1 MPREVNIA
9 PCSGRERISGSN
21 FRYDSGLHVS
31 PSCNSS
37 YYFTADEDL
46 PPPKRTYGND
56 HRSKV
61 LVISDSESDSDLPAP
76 PPVSSPTRRRPAA
89 SRLSFKQPPAQGDI
103 IDISSDSEQEDT
115 PTRPLANRPLP
126 EKYNQPVVALPA
138 VPSHSV
144 SNALSTTLERVNLV
158 DSPSLLSS
166 KAGISLL
173 SRDEEPN
180 SSDVSDNIDIFD
192 GDSHHP
198 GLITF
203 DIGPRRPKLI
213 PSGSS
218 TSVSTT
224 PAPTPSQ
231 SSVDD
236 DPFNDVQTPSVARP
250 PSKTG
255 NAKAGSSGSGIRS
268 RVRTHNDDNSTA
280 PETPQPKPRPK
291 ARAAAV
297 TALSSPVTLSPKLTP
312 RNRAK
317 VLEAQAIALFSEL
330 NKSIFGDRLPKDCA
344 IVWSKK
350 LNTTAGRA
358 HWKRIRDSNG
368 NVIRHESYIELST
381 KVVDCEE
388 RIKNTLSHEMCH
400 LAAWIFDG
408 ETNKQHGPKFKHWA
422 SRVMDGRPDITIT
435 TCHAY
440 EIAYK
445 YEWKCSSEEC
455 GRTYGR
461 HSKSI
466 DPTKQI
472 CGCGGRLTPLFTT
485 TPRRTAFQDYLK
497 NHMKDFKAANP
508 GMQHGEAMK
517 RLGEMFR
524 AEKEAAVDDEL
535 DQVMGGMTRL
545 KLGAS
550 IE

>member
-1 MPREVNIA
+1 MPREVNVG
-9 PCSGRERISGSN
+9 PCAEWRGISGRNNEYS
-21 FRYDSGLHVS
+21 
-31 PSCNSS
+31 
-37 YYFTADEDL
+37 
-46 PPPKRTYGND
+46 PPPKRAYGND

-61 LVISDSESDSDLPAP
+61 VVISDSDSDSDLPVP
-76 PPVSSPTRRRPAA
+76 PSLLSSTRKPAVSRSN
-89 SRLSFKQPPAQGDI
+89 FKQPTQGDI
-103 IDISSDSEQEDT
+103 IDISSDSEQEGT
-115 PTRPLANRPLP
+115 PTRLLANRPLP
-126 EKYNQPVVALPA
+126 EKPNLSSIAPPGVLPC
-138 VPSHSV
+138 SV
-144 SNALSTTLERVNLV
+144 SNSLSATLERVTLV
-158 DSPSLLSS
+158 DNPVLVPPLLSS
-166 KAGISLL
+166 KADITLL
-173 SRDEEPN
+173 SRGEEPN
-180 SSDVSDNIDIFD
+180 SSDVSDSDNIDIFD
-192 GDSHHP
+192 YGPHP

-203 DIGPRRPKLI
+203 DIGARRPKLI
-213 PSGSS
+213 ASGSS

-224 PAPTPSQ
+224 PAPTSSQ
-231 SSVDD
+231 SSVGND
-236 DPFNDVQTPSVARP
+236 DPFDDVQTPSVTEP

-255 NAKAGSSGSGIRS
+255 NAKAGSSGSGARS
-268 RVRTHNDDNSTA
+268 RVRAHNDDNSTA
-280 PETPQPKPRPK
+280 PETPQLKPRPK
-291 ARAAAV
+291 ARAAAP
-297 TALSSPVTLSPKLTP
+297 AAWSSPVSLSPKPTP

-317 VLEAQAIALFSEL
+317 VLEAQAITLFSEL
-330 NKSIFGDRLPKDCA
+330 NRCVFGDRLPKDCA

-422 SRVMDGRPDITIT
+422 SRVMDARPDITIT
-435 TCHAY
+435 PFVIVAQTCHAY

-466 DPTKQI
+466 DPTK
-472 CGCGGRLTPLFTT
+472 
-485 TPRRTAFQDYLK
+485 QDYLK

>member
-1 MPREVNIA
+1 MPREVSIA
-9 PCSGRERISGSN
+9 PCSERRGLSSRN
-21 FRYDSGLHVS
+21 NEDS
-31 PSCNSS
+31 
-37 YYFTADEDL
+37 
-46 PPPKRTYGND
+46 PPPKRVYGND

-61 LVISDSESDSDLPAP
+61 LVISDSDSDSDLPAP
-76 PPVSSPTRRRPAA
+76 SPTKRKPAV
-89 SRLSFKQPPAQGDI
+89 SHSNFKQPAAQGDI
-103 IDISSDSEQEDT
+103 IDISSDSEQEGT
-115 PTRPLANRPLP
+115 PTRPQANKLPP
-126 EKYNQPVVALPA
+126 EKCNPA
-138 VPSHSV
+138 SIAHSV
-144 SNALSTTLERVNLV
+144 SNSLSVTLERVTLV
-158 DSPSLLSS
+158 DSPILRSG
-166 KAGISLL
+166 KADSTLL
-173 SRDEEPN
+173 SRNEEPN
-180 SSDVSDNIDIFD
+180 SSDASDSDNIGIFD
-192 GDSHHP
+192 HNSHHP

-213 PSGSS
+213 ASGSS

-224 PAPTPSQ
+224 PAPTPSI
-231 SSVDD
+231 SND
-236 DPFNDVQTPSVARP
+236 DPFDDLQTPGVAE
-250 PSKTG
+250 PSNKTG
-255 NAKAGSSGSGIRS
+255 NAKAGSSSSGTRG
-268 RVRTHNDDNSTA
+268 RVRAHKDDSSTA
-280 PETPQPKPRPK
+280 PETPQLKPRPK
-291 ARAAAV
+291 ARAATLA
-297 TALSSPVTLSPKLTP
+297 TSASPVPLSPKPTP

-330 NKSIFGDRLPKDCA
+330 NKSVFDDRLPKQCA

-358 HWKRIRDSNG
+358 HWKRIRDSSG

-408 ETNKQHGPKFKHWA
+408 ETNKQHGPKFKHWG
-422 SRVMDGRPDITIT
+422 SRVMDARPDITIT

-466 DPTKQI
+466 DPAK
-472 CGCGGRLTPLFTT
+472 
-485 TPRRTAFQDYLK
+485 QDYLK

-535 DQVMGGMTRL
+535 DQVMAGMTRL
-545 KLGAS
+545 KLGVP